1 MIILSRLPKIL
12 STFSLMAGIC
22 LAEGDTNQAAEIEFQ
37 KKIEPL
43 LQDYCYDCHGDGA
56 SKGDFVLDDFTSTAA
71 LLQNQHVWL
80 RIWENLR
87 TQIMPPA
94 KEEFQPSVKERKE
107 MIAWIEQRIFSLDPE
122 NPDPGRVTIRRM
134 NRQEA

>member
-1 MIILSRLPKIL
+1 
-12 STFSLMAGIC
+12 MAGIC

-94 KEEFQPSVKERKE
+94 KEEFQPSVKERRE
-107 MIAWIEQRIFSLDPE
+107 MYRLD
-122 NPDPGRVTIRRM
+122 
-134 NRQEA
+134 

>member
-71 LLQNQHVWL
+71 LLKILDVLIVFFWFL
-80 RIWENLR
+80 LIL
-87 TQIMPPA
+87 
-94 KEEFQPSVKERKE
+94 SV
-107 MIAWIEQRIFSLDPE
+107 
-122 NPDPGRVTIRRM
+122 
-134 NRQEA
+134 